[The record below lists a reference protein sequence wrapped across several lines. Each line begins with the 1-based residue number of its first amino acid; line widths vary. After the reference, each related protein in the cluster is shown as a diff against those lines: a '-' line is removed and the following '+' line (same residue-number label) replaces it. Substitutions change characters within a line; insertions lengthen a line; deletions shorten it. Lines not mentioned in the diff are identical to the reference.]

1 MNPLPLSRRGSAATV
16 AAVFLA
22 GFGSGVWWARG
33 RSAAPPPPAVVDI
46 SLVPQGEG
54 LSADDPDRLPTVPV
68 LSVVD
73 GDTLEI
79 LWNDRP
85 TKLRYYGVNT
95 TERDQ
100 ACYREGTEMNR
111 ALSGGAVRLAFD
123 ERTEDKYHR
132 LLAYVFTP
140 DGKSIDA
147 ALVAAGM
154 GKAWRRDGR
163 FREQI
168 VSLEDDAR
176 VHRRGCLWGA
186 DRPGGGAPSEAKRR
200 TSRPRRSWRAKS

>member
-1 MNPLPLSRRGSAATV
+1 MNPFPFSRRGPAAL
-16 AAVFLA
+16 AAAAFLA
-22 GFGSGVWWARG
+22 GFGAGVWWARG
-33 RSAAPPPPAVVDI
+33 RSAVPPPPAVVDI

-100 ACYREGTEMNR
+100 ACYREGTDLNR

-123 ERTEDKYHR
+123 ERTEDKYGR
-132 LLAYVFTP
+132 LLAYAFTP
-140 DGKSIDA
+140 EGKSIDA

-176 VHRRGCLWGA
+176 LHRRGCLWGV
-186 DRPGGGAPSEAKRR
+186 DRPGGTGPSGAMPR
-200 TSRPRRSWRAKS
+200 TTRSRRSRRAKP